1 MTLLSTTPTPNGNY
15 VELHEEDGHY
25 AVRTYVLAKTVEI
38 SEAEARRWQ
47 AQVVQQVGGRT
58 WRQMR
63 RAG

>member
-1 MTLLSTTPTPNGNY
+1 MTLLSTTPTEDGRY

-47 AQVVQQVGGRT
+47 AQAQLLGGRT

>member
-1 MTLLSTTPTPNGNY
+1 VTLLSTTPTEDGRY

-47 AQVVQQVGGRT
+47 AQAQLLGGRT